1 MTAISRLLE
10 SVLVNLPDNSGF
22 DAARK
27 LSSEAFGR
35 HIPSVHG
42 GVGKNAY
49 IEFMKKCPGLLN
61 VTIKF
66 EVYYL
71 LKNWPA
77 TTSTPLPA
85 AEPSLYKLLSAEN
98 VADIYNLHGLFGLE
112 NLRTLVVGVYPEVY
126 PISIGG
132 FFEYMPDCW
141 PVMKGLVEWI
151 REGFRV
157 KGMNVDVILWEVGNP
172 RMRLAGGQRG
182 VGTR

>member
-42 GVGKNAY
+42 GVRKNAY
-49 IEFMKKCPGLLN
+49 TEFMKKSPGLLN

-77 TTSTPLPA
+77 TTATLLPA
-85 AEPSLYKLLSAEN
+85 DEPALYKLLNAEN
-98 VADIYNLHGLFGLE
+98 IVNIYNLHELFELK
-112 NLRTLVVGVYPEVY
+112 TLKTSVVEVY
-126 PISIGG
+126 PKTFPVSIGG
-132 FFEYMPDCW
+132 FFEYIPDCW
-141 PVMKGLVEWI
+141 PVMEGLME
-151 REGFRV
+151 
-157 KGMNVDVILWEVGNP
+157 
-172 RMRLAGGQRG
+172 
-182 VGTR
+182 